1 MQAEEHDESPEAARP
16 EGAPGTT
23 RRDFLRY
30 GGVAGASAIVA
41 GGGAAAIAASA
52 GHSAGVEQGA
62 AGVAALPPPPPI
74 RSKPGFDHLVVVMGE
89 NRSFDNLLGWLYD
102 TGDLPDG
109 VTYDGL
115 AFGEFA
121 NATADG
127 EQIPAH
133 VYDGPTDSIMRRP
146 DPDPGEEYPHV
157 NTQLFGTIRPA
168 SNATAEVDDMSAPF
182 NAPDAGATPGM
193 DGFVIDYADHV
204 EHRRR
209 DPEDRD
215 IRQIMGS
222 FSPEMLPVLSTLAKG
237 FAVYDAWHCAVP
249 SQTFCNRSFFHASTS
264 HGFVTNRGDGGYRK
278 WLDADASPTIFNRLD
293 DAGID
298 WRIYFDDLQLVS
310 MTGII
315 HAPAL
320 EEFWRTAHFAP
331 MSQFWSDVA
340 DGELAPYSFVE
351 PRMIFDHNDFH
362 PPVGRL
368 RESDV
373 DGDEVTDGAISDVR
387 AGEALLH
394 SIYSAIRESAA
405 DSGSNAMNTMLL
417 VTFDEHGGTYDH
429 VPPPGATPPGASDG
443 AGEMGFTFDRLGCRV
458 PAIAISAYTA
468 EGTVIHDP
476 MHHGSVIA
484 TLCAAHGLD
493 PLTDRDDGAPTI
505 RNAVTLDAPR
515 HPLTWPA
522 TTPQYTPPNPEAE
535 PLHPGDAH
543 RTAPL
548 SPPAKGLL
556 GLLIAKYGD
565 GEPEPT
571 TYGEAYELLQKYG
584 VGLFGT
590 PR

>member
-1 MQAEEHDESPEAARP
+1 MQAGDHDEPSGSERPDDAA
-16 EGAPGTT
+16 GTT

-52 GHSAGVEQGA
+52 GHSAGVEAGA
-62 AGVAALPPPPPI
+62 AGLAPLPSAPPT
-74 RSKPGFDHLVVVMGE
+74 RAKPGFDHLVVVMGE

-102 TGDLPDG
+102 PDELPDG
-109 VTYDGL
+109 ARFDGL
-115 AFGEFA
+115 AFGDFA
-121 NATADG
+121 NSTADG
-127 EQIPAH
+127 ERIPAH
-133 VYDGPTDSIMRRP
+133 VYDGPTDAIMRRP

-168 SNATAEVDDMSAPF
+168 SNATAEIDDMTAPF
-182 NAPDAGATPGM
+182 NAPDAGATPSM
-193 DGFVIDYADHV
+193 DGFVIDYANHV

-209 DPEDRD
+209 DPEHRD

-222 FSPEMLPVLSTLAKG
+222 FSSEMLPVLSTLARG

-278 WLDADASPTIFNRLD
+278 WLDAVASPTIFNRLD
-293 DAGID
+293 DAGLD

-310 MTGII
+310 MTGVI

-320 EEFWRTAHFAP
+320 EPFWRTAHFAP

-340 DGELAPYSFVE
+340 DGKLPPYSFVE

-362 PPVGRL
+362 PPVGWL

-373 DGDEVTDGAISDVR
+373 DGDEVADGAISDVR
-387 AGEALLH
+387 AGEALIH
-394 SIYSAIRESAA
+394 AIYSAIRESAA

-429 VPPPGATPPGASDG
+429 VPPPAATPPSADDG

-468 EGTVIHDP
+468 EGTVIHDQ
-476 MHHGSVIA
+476 MHHGSIIA

-505 RNAVTLDAPR
+505 GNAVTLETPR

-522 TTPQYTPPNPEAE
+522 TTPQYTPPNPEAD
-535 PLHPGDAH
+535 PPHPGDAR

-565 GEPEPT
+565 GESEPQ
-571 TYGEAYELLQKYG
+571 TYGDAYELLQRYG
-584 VGLFGT
+584 VGLFGA